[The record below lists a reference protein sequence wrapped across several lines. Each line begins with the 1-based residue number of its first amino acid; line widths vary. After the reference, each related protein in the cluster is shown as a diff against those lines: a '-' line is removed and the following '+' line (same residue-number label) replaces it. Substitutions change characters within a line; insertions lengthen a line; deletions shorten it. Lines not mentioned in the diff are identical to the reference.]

1 MKFSDNSMSAVLLCS
16 YMGINN
22 DDAYKP
28 LTLKEWNELLDSVI
42 EHGQQPSVVM
52 DPSQSFLRE
61 TDCSQAYIE
70 RIKRLMS
77 RAGTVAFQLDEL
89 EGKGI
94 DIVTQFDADYPV
106 LMKRRLKKKT
116 PPVLFYSG
124 DIGLAKKIGIG
135 VAGSR
140 NVDAE
145 GVEFARKLVEK
156 AAAERLVVYSGGAK
170 GVDSIAEKAA
180 VESGSAAISFVAD
193 SLISKIRKKEIL
205 DAVVNRKCLL
215 LSDVRPDVGFSA
227 ARAMNRNKYI
237 YASSYGTFVVAS
249 DYNKGGTWAGAA
261 EAMKNEWT
269 KVLVWNHGGYEG
281 NRRLIEKGAVPYEL
295 SEAPVFELLTRKE
308 EKFQQVDLFS
318 FAKEMAE
325 TKAEEAGQAASE
337 TGKED
342 SGQTKPETGEED
354 SGQTKPE
361 TRKEDSGQTKPET
374 GEEKVQAK
382 PEAGEEK
389 VQTKPETGKEDS
401 GQTKPETGR
410 TKSESLPDTETDLY
424 PIIAPYVME
433 HIGEGMTKEE
443 AAEAFHVAKG
453 QMDAWL
459 KRLCRDSRLKCVK
472 GLYVKRS

>member
-28 LTLKEWNELLDSVI
+28 LTLKEWNELLDSVT

-227 ARAMNRNKYI
+227 ARAMNRNRYI

-249 DYNKGGTWAGAA
+249 DYNKGGTWAGAT

-325 TKAEEAGQAASE
+325 TKAEEADQAASE
-337 TGKED
+337 TGKERV
-342 SGQTKPETGEED
+342 QTKPETV
-354 SGQTKPE
+354 
-361 TRKEDSGQTKPET
+361 
-374 GEEKVQAK
+374 EEKVR
-382 PEAGEEK
+382 
-389 VQTKPETGKEDS
+389 TKPETGKEDS
-401 GQTKPETGR
+401 GQTKPETREERIQTKPETGEEKVQTKLETGR
-410 TKSESLPDTETDLY
+410 TKPESLPDTETDLY

-443 AAEAFHVAKG
+443 AAEAFQVAKG

>member
-28 LTLKEWNELLDSVI
+28 LTLKEWNELLDSVL

-205 DAVVNRKCLL
+205 DAIVNRKCLL

-227 ARAMNRNKYI
+227 ARAMNRNRYI

-249 DYNKGGTWAGAA
+249 DYNKGGTWAGAT

-325 TKAEEAGQAASE
+325 TKAEEADQAASE
-337 TGKED
+337 TGKE
-342 SGQTKPETGEED
+342 
-354 SGQTKPE
+354 
-361 TRKEDSGQTKPET
+361 R
-374 GEEKVQAK
+374 
-382 PEAGEEK
+382 
-389 VQTKPETGKEDS
+389 VQTKSETVEE
-401 GQTKPETGR
+401 QIRTKPDTGR

-443 AAEAFHVAKG
+443 AAEAFQVAKG